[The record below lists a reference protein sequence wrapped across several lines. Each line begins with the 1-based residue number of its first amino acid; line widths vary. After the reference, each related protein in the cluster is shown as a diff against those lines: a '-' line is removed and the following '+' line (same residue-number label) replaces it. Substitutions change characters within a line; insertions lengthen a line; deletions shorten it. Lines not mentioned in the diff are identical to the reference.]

1 VVVEAGSGVIE
12 ELDRMGLTTKVFRTK
27 RGKATRWAALL
38 ESDSK
43 AITDQRLIAP
53 ALAGATIS

>member
-27 RGKATRWAALL
+27 RGKATRWAAF
-38 ESDSK
+38 
-43 AITDQRLIAP
+43 
-53 ALAGATIS
+53 